1 MNTPLIHFSA
11 DFSRMQEA
19 PLSLDA
25 LLANSAR
32 DDCGALAVFSGT
44 VRNHHEGRAVAY
56 LRYTA
61 HARLADRMIRRIEAE
76 ICARHS
82 VPVCYVVHRTGEL
95 AIGESAIIAVTRAPH
110 RAEAFAALR
119 DVVHAVK
126 HRVAIWKEEFYTDG
140 SSAFVTGCC
149 IADEPPLNTQ
159 TDSQD
164 PHSACATSR

>member
-1 MNTPLIHFSA
+1 MNNSLTHFSA
-11 DFSRMQEA
+11 DFPRMQES
-19 PLSLDA
+19 PLSLDT
-25 LLANSAR
+25 LLANSVR

-44 VRNHHEGRAVAY
+44 VRNHHEGRAVSY

-76 ICARHS
+76 VSARHG
-82 VPVCYVVHRTGEL
+82 VPVCHVVHRTGQL

-119 DVVHAVK
+119 EVVHAVK
-126 HRVAIWKEEFYTDG
+126 HRVAIWKEEFYSDG

-149 IADEPPLNTQ
+149 IADEPSL
-159 TDSQD
+159 DSHTTRQD
-164 PHSACATSR
+164 SHPACAT